1 MDLRIVLFLSR
12 EGQHRTER
20 EWTLHLSAVVAALRR
35 EKKRQRCGT
44 QNRGRGHRRR
54 KKRWFF
60 FDQLRRG
67 GRRAERKKGATSSFR
82 HAPPCF
88 SLPLSVSL
96 FPFLSLGALRSG
108 CHDALAASP
117 AAAAAA
123 VAAKTESERA
133 RELERAREKEERLK
147 KSSMPAASGRK
158 KNQNSRQRL
167 GEDARPVPGHHVEQA
182 PQQTVEGLKEV

>member
-1 MDLRIVLFLSR
+1 MNAPFVCCRGCFGKGKKKATVWDAKSGKRPQA
-12 EGQHRTER
+12 EE
-20 EWTLHLSAVVAALRR
+20 EAVVFLRPAASRR
-35 EKKRQRCGT
+35 ETRGEKKRG
-44 QNRGRGHRRR
+44 
-54 KKRWFF
+54 
-60 FDQLRRG
+60 DV
-67 GRRAERKKGATSSFR
+67 E
-82 HAPPCF
+82 F
-88 SLPLSVSL
+88 SARPMFLSPSLFVSL

>member
-117 AAAAAA
+117 AAAAA

>member
-1 MDLRIVLFLSR
+1 MFLSP
-12 EGQHRTER
+12 
-20 EWTLHLSAVVAALRR
+20 S
-35 EKKRQRCGT
+35 
-44 QNRGRGHRRR
+44 
-54 KKRWFF
+54 
-60 FDQLRRG
+60 
-67 GRRAERKKGATSSFR
+67 
-82 HAPPCF
+82 
-88 SLPLSVSL
+88 LSVSL

-117 AAAAAA
+117 AAAAA
-123 VAAKTESERA
+123 VAAKTERERA

-147 KSSMPAASGRK
+147 KSSVPAASGRK

>member
-1 MDLRIVLFLSR
+1 MNAPFVCCRGCFGKGKKKATVWDAKSGKRPQA
-12 EGQHRTER
+12 EE
-20 EWTLHLSAVVAALRR
+20 EAVVFLRPAASRR
-35 EKKRQRCGT
+35 ETRGEKKRG
-44 QNRGRGHRRR
+44 
-54 KKRWFF
+54 
-60 FDQLRRG
+60 DV
-67 GRRAERKKGATSSFR
+67 E
-82 HAPPCF
+82 F
-88 SLPLSVSL
+88 SARPMFLSPSLFVSL

-117 AAAAAA
+117 AAAAAAA